1 MAVLVPNVDFICLY
15 DMSVSFLDTYMR
27 MTLYFLYV
35 FTYMYAS
42 VYICIYAYI

>member
-1 MAVLVPNVDFICLY
+1 MTVFVPNIDFICLY
-15 DMSVSFLDTYMR
+15 DSIILDTYMR
-27 MTLYFLYV
+27 ISLHFLYV